1 MEDTSRNPYQA
12 PASDVTIAAS
22 AESIAHFKRFS
33 AWAVFGLSLITLGI
47 YPLYWL
53 YSRSKTLNGFH
64 TRKIAGGLMRSA
76 VIAFVVLVLT
86 EVLTEAYAQSVWL
99 ALIGTLSR
107 IAYLTLYL
115 ILLFALRNRLRDS
128 IGSRVSPILTFL
140 FGCIYLQYKI
150 NGAIDERGRS
160 PAAA

>member
-1 MEDTSRNPYQA
+1 MEDTPRNPYQA
-12 PASDVTIAAS
+12 PASDVTVAAS
-22 AESIAHFKRFS
+22 AESIAYFKRFS

-64 TRKIAGGLMRSA
+64 TRKIAGGLIMGA
-76 VIAFVVLVLT
+76 VVAFAVLVLT
-86 EVLTEAYAQSVWL
+86 EVLIEPYTQSVLL
-99 ALIGTLSR
+99 ARIDLLSN
-107 IAYLTLYL
+107 IAYLALYI
-115 ILLFALRNRLRDS
+115 ILLFTFRNRLLDLT
-128 IGSRVSPILTFL
+128 GSRINPILTFL

>member
-1 MEDTSRNPYQA
+1 MEETSRNPYQA
-12 PASDVTIAAS
+12 PTSDVTIAAS
-22 AESIAHFKRFS
+22 AENMAHLKRFS

-64 TRKIAGGLMRSA
+64 TRKIADGLIRSA
-76 VIAFVVLVLT
+76 VIAFAVLVFT
-86 EVLTEAYAQSVWL
+86 EVLIEFYAQSVWL

-107 IAYLTLYL
+107 IAYLTLY
-115 ILLFALRNRLRDS
+115 IVLLFALRNRLLDS

-150 NGAIDERGRS
+150 NGAIDERNRA